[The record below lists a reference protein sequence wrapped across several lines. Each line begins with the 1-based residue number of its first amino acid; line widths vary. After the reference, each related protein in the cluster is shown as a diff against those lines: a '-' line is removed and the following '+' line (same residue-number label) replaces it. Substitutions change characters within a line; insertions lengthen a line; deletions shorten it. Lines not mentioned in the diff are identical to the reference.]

1 MRPASARRPSRNRLY
16 RDNDFA
22 FICASRRN
30 DAVHIQRTQRVGVVE
45 REVGDWDGRD
55 RRRCC
60 IQSHEP
66 HERGEQ
72 REGRPVGDL
81 GADAFERSVDGHT

>member
-1 MRPASARRPSRNRLY
+1 MRPPQAQPAGGWN
-16 RDNDFA
+16 NDFA

-55 RRRCC
+55 RRR
-60 IQSHEP
+60 
-66 HERGEQ
+66 G
-72 REGRPVGDL
+72 
-81 GADAFERSVDGHT
+81 